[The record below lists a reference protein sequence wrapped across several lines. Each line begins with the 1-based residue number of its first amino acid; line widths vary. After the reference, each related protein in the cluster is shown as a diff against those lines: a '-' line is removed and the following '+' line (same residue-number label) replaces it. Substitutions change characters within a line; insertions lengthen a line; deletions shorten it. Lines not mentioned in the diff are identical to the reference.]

1 MANLQLKRLCYILL
15 VMFTLLCMMLFY
27 QMSQV
32 NKLCHISNKLI
43 EENAAL
49 KIQLIELGVEP
60 VTDK

>member
-1 MANLQLKRLCYILL
+1 MANLQLKKLCYILL
-15 VMFTLLCMMLFY
+15 VAFTLLCMMLFY
-27 QMSQV
+27 QLSQV
-32 NKLCHISNKLI
+32 NKLCRISNMLI

>member
-15 VMFTLLCMMLFY
+15 VAFTLLCMVLFC

-32 NKLCHISNKLI
+32 NDLCYISSKLI

-49 KIQLIELGVEP
+49 KIQLIELGIEP

>member
-15 VMFTLLCMMLFY
+15 VAFTLLCMVLFY

-32 NKLCHISNKLI
+32 NDLCYISSKLI

-49 KIQLIELGVEP
+49 KIQLIELGIEP